1 MRNYELMFIV
11 KTAEESDGAKKIAK
25 AYEKVITDGKGKI
38 AESKD
43 LGQKKLAYPIKKEV
57 NGFYY
62 VIDFS
67 ASQELV
73 AELNRRFRIDE
84 TILRH
89 MIIRLD
95 EE

>member
-25 AYEKVITDGKGKI
+25 AYEKIITDGKGKI
-38 AESKD
+38 AETKD
-43 LGQKKLAYPIKKEV
+43 MGQRKLAYPIKKEI

-62 VIDFS
+62 VVDFS
-67 ASQELV
+67 ANQDTI
-73 AELNRRFRIDE
+73 AELDRRFRIDE
-84 TILRH
+84 KVLRY

>member
-25 AYEKVITDGKGKI
+25 AYEKIITDGKGKI
-38 AESKD
+38 AETKD
-43 LGQKKLAYPIKKEV
+43 MGQRKLAYPIKKEI

-67 ASQELV
+67 AKQETIT
-73 AELNRRFRIDE
+73 ELDRRFRIDE
-84 TILRH
+84 KVLRY